1 MALLS
6 VRNLGVEFTV
16 TSGRPLYAV
25 RGISFDLD
33 EGQILGIVGES
44 GSGKSVTAL
53 SLLRLLPGNG
63 RMNGSVIH
71 AGRSVEG
78 MTHREMKDYRG
89 GRVSMIFQ
97 EPGRSFDPLC
107 SVESTFHETLRAHYG
122 SITMTETRAR
132 TIQLLNEV
140 GIPDPAR
147 RLTNYPHQFS
157 GGQLQ
162 RIMIA
167 LALASD
173 PEILI
178 ADEPTTA
185 LDVTIQAEII
195 RLLGS
200 LRIHRKLAILFITH
214 DIHLVSS
221 FADRILVMYG
231 GLVMEEGPSEE
242 ITRRPRHPYTLGLMD
257 AVPRFGNHYT
267 GNRLKAIPGTVPD
280 PKKPEP
286 GCPFSPRCSLARP
299 ECLKGIPPIIEEE
312 TKYRC
317 IVPGVKG

>member
-6 VRNLGVEFTV
+6 IRELGVEFLV
-16 TSGRPLYAV
+16 SSGRPLYAV

-33 EGQILGIVGES
+33 EGEILGIVGES
-44 GSGKSVTAL
+44 GSGKSVTAQA
-53 SLLRLLPGNG
+53 LLRLLPANG
-63 RMNGSVIH
+63 TVNGSILH
-71 AGRSVEG
+71 AGRSVCG

-97 EPGRSFDPLC
+97 EPGRSFDPLY
-107 SVESTFHETLRAHYG
+107 SLEKTFHETLRAHYG
-122 SITMTETRAR
+122 TITLTESRAR
-132 TIQLLNEV
+132 TIQLLSEV
-140 GIPDPAR
+140 GIPEPAR
-147 RLTNYPHQFS
+147 RLANFPHQFS

-195 RLLGS
+195 HLLGT
-200 LRIHRKLAILFITH
+200 LRDSRKLAILFITH
-214 DIHLVSS
+214 DIHLVAS

-231 GLVMEEGPSEE
+231 GLVMEEGPAEKVTLS
-242 ITRRPRHPYTLGLMD
+242 PRHPYTRGLME
-257 AVPRFGNHYT
+257 AVPRFGRHYT
-267 GNRLKAIPGTVPD
+267 GERLKAIPGSVPD
-280 PKKPEP
+280 PRKPEP
-286 GCPFSPRCSLARP
+286 GCPFAPRCNRVLAH
-299 ECLKGIPPIIEEE
+299 CTKGIPPMVEEE
-312 TKYRC
+312 TRYRC
-317 IVPGVKG
+317 LIKGVK